1 MGSRSTP
8 KQEKQELTTM
18 TIADV
23 SRNRHLIRPLRIAA
37 SQSEEIAC
45 PALVDVRATV

>member
-1 MGSRSTP
+1 
-8 KQEKQELTTM
+8 M
-18 TIADV
+18 TIADAADA